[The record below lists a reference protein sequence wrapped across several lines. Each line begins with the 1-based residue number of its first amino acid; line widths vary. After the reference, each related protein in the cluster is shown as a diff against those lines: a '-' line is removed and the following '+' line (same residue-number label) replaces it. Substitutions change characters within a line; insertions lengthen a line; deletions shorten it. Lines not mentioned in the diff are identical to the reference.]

1 MNALTLSSSRKMLK
15 TLPLLLL
22 VIGLTALSVFGVPT
36 MGWAGPLDKTGA
48 QWAPYLEW
56 TIQNSS
62 FSGNPYDLVG
72 TATFVHSGSGET
84 HTTEMFYDGG
94 DMWKFRFTGTRLGA
108 WTVTTSSSDSNLHG
122 LTGNITVNPNSNPNI
137 LGFVTHSGQT
147 WAKQVDGTGTIKAFV
162 PQLVMVNGPQGYYNN
177 PSAVDNEIN
186 RFLGDHGFNGFHI
199 LVTCRWAEMEE
210 QKCTKVD
217 DPNPDTRTFEAL
229 ELVIS
234 KVHAAG
240 GIVHLWAWGD
250 ESRNWTPKTWGLNGT
265 EDKRLQRYI
274 AARLGPL
281 PGWTMGY
288 GFDNWEWASESDVSE
303 WYSYMQAHLGWPHFL
318 GARASKNTLDQ
329 IYEGLDYSGYEQHR
343 PDYDKYVE
351 TIEKRPGKPS
361 FSEDRF
367 RIRNSHPDK
376 DYTYEMV
383 RRGGWHSTMAGGVA
397 NIWGDL
403 TGDDGAND
411 GTATSA
417 SFPNPEWIK
426 TNALFFKDRFHQN
439 LVRCHSLTD
448 GVCLQQP
455 NNQTFLFYKE
465 NTSSIS
471 LNLSGMDG
479 AQSAVAV
486 DTKLSYQEMNLGT
499 LSASNQTWQ
508 APYSSDWAI
517 AIGIQNVD
525 TDPPSPPTGVSVH

>member
-1 MNALTLSSSRKMLK
+1 MNTVSPYPFLTTHKPLH
-15 TLPLLLL
+15 LLLM
-22 VIGLTALSVFGVPT
+22 VIGLTALSILGVPT
-36 MGWAGPLDKTGA
+36 SGWAGSLDKTGT

-56 TIQNSS
+56 TIQDTS
-62 FSGNPYDLVG
+62 FSGNPFDLLA

-84 HTTEMFYDGG
+84 HTTEMFYDGAHT
-94 DMWKFRFTGTRLGA
+94 WKLRFAGTRLGA
-108 WTVTTSSSDSNLHG
+108 WTVTTSSGDSDLHG
-122 LTGNITVNPNSNPNI
+122 LSGNITINPNANPNI
-137 LGFVTHSGQT
+137 LGFVTHVENT
-147 WAKQVDGTGTIKAFV
+147 WARQVDGTGLIQAFV

-177 PSAVDNEIN
+177 PSAVDNEID
-186 RFLGDHGFNGFHI
+186 RFLGEHGFNGFHI

-217 DPNPDTRTFEAL
+217 DPHPDSRTFEAL
-229 ELVIS
+229 ELVIT

-265 EDKRLQRYI
+265 EDQRLQRYI

-288 GFDNWEWASESDVSE
+288 GFDNWEWASESDISA
-303 WYSYMQAHLGWPHFL
+303 WHSYMQAHLGWPHLL
-318 GARASKNTLDQ
+318 GARASKNTLEQ
-329 IYEGLDYSGYEQHR
+329 ISEGLDYSGYEQHQ
-343 PDYDKYVE
+343 PDYDTYVE
-351 TIEKRPGKPS
+351 TIEERPQKPS

-367 RIRNSHPDK
+367 RIRNSHPEK

-383 RRGGWHSTMAGGVA
+383 RRGLWYSTMAGGVA

-426 TNALFFKDRFHQN
+426 TYAVFFKDRFHQN
-439 LVRCHSLTD
+439 LVRCNSLTD

-455 NNQTFLFYKE
+455 DNRTFLMYKE
-465 NTSSIS
+465 NASSIV
-471 LNLSGMDG
+471 LYLSDMEG
-479 AQSAVAV
+479 AQAAVAI
-486 DTKLSYQEMNLGT
+486 DTKLSYQEVSLGS
-499 LSASNQTWQ
+499 LNPSNQTWQ
-508 APYSSDWAI
+508 APYTSDWAL
-517 AIGIQNVD
+517 AIGTFNVD
-525 TDPPSPPTGVSVH
+525 SMPPFPPTGVSVE